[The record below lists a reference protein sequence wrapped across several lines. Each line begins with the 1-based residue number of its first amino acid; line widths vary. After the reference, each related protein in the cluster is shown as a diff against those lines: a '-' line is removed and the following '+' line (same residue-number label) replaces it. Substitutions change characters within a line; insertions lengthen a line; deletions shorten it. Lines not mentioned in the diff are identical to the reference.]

1 MKEGLGPN
9 LFGYGSGPGWIDIHH
24 PHQFHIL
31 HSGIFLGMELAK
43 VADTDDAD
51 LDLFHLTRNPPLRL
65 LDELE
70 EMLDLLQLG
79 NFILLQLFQC
89 TF

>member
-31 HSGIFLGMELAK
+31 HSGILLGVELAK
-43 VADTDDAD
+43 VADSDDAD
-51 LDLFHLTRNPPLRL
+51 LDLIHLTRDPPLRL
-65 LDELE
+65 SDELE
-70 EMLDLLQLG
+70 EMLDLRQLG
-79 NFILLQLFQC
+79 NLILSKLFER